1 VRRPAVQLAPPP
13 PSEMQKRAAR
23 LVERA
28 PRVPLLGV
36 LINAGV
42 GLTGALLAL
51 LGYEASLAMFGGMA
65 FAAVAYMAASAVR
78 RNETVD
84 HGE

>member
-1 VRRPAVQLAPPP
+1 MRRSAVQLAPPP

-23 LVERA
+23 LVESA
-28 PRVPLLGV
+28 PGVPLLAV

-51 LGYEASLAMFGGMA
+51 LGYDASLAMFGGMA
-65 FAAVAYMAASAVR
+65 FAALAYMAASAMR
-78 RNETVD
+78 RDKTAGG
-84 HGE
+84 GE

>member
-1 VRRPAVQLAPPP
+1 
-13 PSEMQKRAAR
+13 MQKRAAR
-23 LVERA
+23 LVECA
-28 PRVPLLGV
+28 PQVPLLGV

-65 FAAVAYMAASAVR
+65 FAALAYMAASAMR
-78 RNETVD
+78 RDGVGDN
-84 HGE
+84 GE